1 MGEPSLKAFLAPLA
15 DKPWLKV
22 DARPGCAVQIDGDEL
37 RWRLNKLVEDAT
49 ARTLELVAE
58 WLRAEALAVR
68 ESGAITGPEW
78 CDALRS
84 AAMRVES
91 GAFAAWLKERE
102 TRGS

>member
-1 MGEPSLKAFLAPLA
+1 MGEGDLSADTLAWFRERDVA
-15 DKPWLKV
+15 
-22 DARPGCAVQIDGDEL
+22 
-37 RWRLNKLVEDAT
+37 AT

>member
-1 MGEPSLKAFLAPLA
+1 MGE
-15 DKPWLKV
+15 V
-22 DARPGCAVQIDGDEL
+22 RCGCGK
-37 RWRLNKLVEDAT
+37 KLTAEERHYYGPPAAT

-102 TRGS
+102 GRGS